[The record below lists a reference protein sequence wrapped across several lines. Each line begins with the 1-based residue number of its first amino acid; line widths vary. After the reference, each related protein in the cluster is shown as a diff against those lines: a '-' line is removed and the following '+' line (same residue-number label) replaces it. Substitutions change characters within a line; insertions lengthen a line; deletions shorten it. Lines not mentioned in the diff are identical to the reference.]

1 MKTSQLLTA
10 FNLTAAACM
19 LPVLVLVGME
29 SLAASAQ
36 PPTGRV
42 LDRVEL
48 HALENIARR
57 AESMMEL
64 SNVVPTRVWP
74 HAVTDA
80 CGRQGIFISSMR
92 PLFDEKEQQLI
103 KVKRAWVVLGLIAAV
118 KYAERSQLGHIA
130 FTDADGLQGERC
142 YYDLDIAP
150 AREIQRDLIRGRLAL
165 EEAYDVIA
173 SHWEKVT
180 SSHDLAIR

>member
-48 HALENIARR
+48 HARGVPR
-57 AESMMEL
+57 GESHE
-64 SNVVPTRVWP
+64 VGVRDTRYG
-74 HAVTDA
+74 
-80 CGRQGIFISSMR
+80 CF
-92 PLFDEKEQQLI
+92 
-103 KVKRAWVVLGLIAAV
+103 IAA
-118 KYAERSQLGHIA
+118 R
-130 FTDADGLQGERC
+130 
-142 YYDLDIAP
+142 
-150 AREIQRDLIRGRLAL
+150 
-165 EEAYDVIA
+165 
-173 SHWEKVT
+173 
-180 SSHDLAIR
+180 